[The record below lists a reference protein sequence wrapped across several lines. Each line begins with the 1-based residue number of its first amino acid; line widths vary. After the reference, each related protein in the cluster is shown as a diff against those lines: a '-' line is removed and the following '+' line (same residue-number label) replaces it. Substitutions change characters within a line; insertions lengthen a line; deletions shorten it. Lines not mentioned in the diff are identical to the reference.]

1 MDKEKRN
8 KVISFR
14 LTKEEFNNLQKEAK
28 KLNIQTT
35 KLARLKATNKAIL
48 LQKAELIEQ
57 LLVNLTNL
65 KYLNNNINQI
75 AKYINSYMNIDEI
88 AAKNLIEQQEQLN
101 KLLDE
106 YKNLI
111 KELKKC

>member
-35 KLARLKATNKAIL
+35 KLARLKTTNKTIITE
-48 LQKAELIEQ
+48 KAELIRA
-57 LLVNLTNL
+57 LFLNLKQL

-75 AKYINSYMNIDEI
+75 AKYSNYYKEIDKV
-88 AAKNLIEQQEQLN
+88 AAGELIIQQE
-101 KLLDE
+101 
-106 YKNLI
+106 
-111 KELKKC
+111 ELKKLIKNLNEIINKIKE